1 MLNRLH
7 AGIPRSGRGMVA
19 KGADTVATIGVFG
32 SVITGE
38 IDDMFVLPLIGF
50 FATTLFAFQQEQ
62 DGAKQEE
69 RDGPADGTAR
79 D

>member
-1 MLNRLH
+1 MLDRLH
-7 AGIPRSGRGMVA
+7 AGIPRSGRGVVA

-32 SVITGE
+32 TVITGE